1 MVTANKSK
9 DDWLKLLS
17 TVATCDLP
25 EGYKTITM
33 LAKEYNLTIRQI
45 RSVIHKAVE
54 KGEVDKMKVNIDGSI
69 TCAYKIKNPPK

>member
-1 MVTANKSK
+1 LDSTNGIKG
-9 DDWLKLLS
+9 DWLKLLS
-17 TVATCDLP
+17 SVASCELP
-25 EGYKTITM
+25 EGYKTISM

-45 RSVIHKAVE
+45 RSAIHKAVE